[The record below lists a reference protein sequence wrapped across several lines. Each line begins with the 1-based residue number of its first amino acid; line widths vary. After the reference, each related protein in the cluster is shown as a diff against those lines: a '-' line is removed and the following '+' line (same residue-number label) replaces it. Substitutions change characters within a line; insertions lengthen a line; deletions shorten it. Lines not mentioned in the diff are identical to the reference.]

1 MFKVNGRIWI
11 EAVNGSLIG
20 SGRILLLEKIKKTG
34 SISVA
39 AKEMK
44 MSYSQAWSQIDALNK
59 KAKKPLVIKASGGI
73 GGGGSILTEEGEKV
87 IHSYHELNKVFG
99 EFIKQQNQKIV
110 I

>member
-11 EAVNGSLIG
+11 EALNGSLIG
-20 SGRILLLEKIKKTG
+20 SGRIVLLEKIKKTG

-59 KAKKPLVIKASGGI
+59 KAKNPLVIKASGGI

-87 IHSYHELNKVFG
+87 IKTYHQLNKTFSD
-99 EFIKQQNQKIV
+99 FINQQNKEIKI
-110 I
+110 